1 MKTNLLKQ
9 KSWMRNVIYKRPP
22 LLKPVISVRL
32 LCGSFS
38 WTAGGH
44 LHVVIPVSDFFR
56 LKQVAPFSSEQPYF
70 ELHL

>member
-1 MKTNLLKQ
+1 MKTNLLKRN
-9 KSWMRNVIYKRPP
+9 SWMRNVIYKRPP

-44 LHVVIPVSDFFR
+44 LHVVIPVSDFF
-56 LKQVAPFSSEQPYF
+56 A
-70 ELHL
+70 